1 MFRKTLEPSAKA
13 LAPRT
18 EDNNEEL
25 IKRNADLSHAL
36 EDSKQLREQLRQSQ
50 KLESIGTLA
59 AGLVHDFNNILHIVQ
74 GYASAL
80 VEHKVAPEK
89 VVKAGRAIVRAVEQ
103 GTVLARQ
110 LLATAGK
117 SEAKHEPTDVN
128 GLLRPLVD
136 FMTEAFPTT
145 LTIVSELDGEIPNI
159 MADANQINQAVL
171 NLCVNAKDAMAGGG
185 KLTVRTRTI
194 AGMEIRKRFHD
205 AEAERYVSI
214 SVADTGS
221 GMEEATRRH
230 IFEPFFTTKAPGKGT
245 GLGLSV
251 TYAIVQSQNGFI
263 DVASEPGRG
272 STFNIYL
279 PIPKEP
285 AVLAEAAETFAAKEA
300 KTPAGHGETVLFVE
314 DELEQLK
321 LMETFLTDEGFNVLT
336 ARDGAEAVEVHRR
349 FRDAIA
355 VVVLDLGLAK
365 LNGWE
370 AFRIMKQMN
379 PKLKGILASGFLSA
393 EVKSQLAN
401 GTLSALVPKPYE
413 PRQLLTNIERAIHA

>member
-1 MFRKTLEPSAKA
+1 
-13 LAPRT
+13 
-18 EDNNEEL
+18 
-25 IKRNADLSHAL
+25 
-36 EDSKQLREQLRQSQ
+36 
-50 KLESIGTLA
+50 
-59 AGLVHDFNNILHIVQ
+59 
-74 GYASAL
+74 
-80 VEHKVAPEK
+80 
-89 VVKAGRAIVRAVEQ
+89 
-103 GTVLARQ
+103 
-110 LLATAGK
+110 
-117 SEAKHEPTDVN
+117 
-128 GLLRPLVD
+128 
-136 FMTEAFPTT
+136 
-145 LTIVSELDGEIPNI
+145 
-159 MADANQINQAVL
+159 
-171 NLCVNAKDAMAGGG
+171 
-185 KLTVRTRTI
+185 
-194 AGMEIRKRFHD
+194 
-205 AEAERYVSI
+205 
-214 SVADTGS
+214 
-221 GMEEATRRH
+221 
-230 IFEPFFTTKAPGKGT
+230 KAPGKGT

-285 AVLAEAAETFAAKEA
+285 AVLAEAAETFADKEA

-314 DELEQLK
+314 DELEQVK

-336 ARDGAEAVEVHRR
+336 ARDGE
-349 FRDAIA
+349 DAIA